1 MPAKSA
7 QREDATPAGWYSL
20 TDAGGDVGGTESV
33 MGPMFAAAAGPVKL
47 HTDLPIM
54 TNQQVRVHYQ

>member
-1 MPAKSA
+1 M
-7 QREDATPAGWYSL
+7 RTLHGRML
-20 TDAGGDVGGTESV
+20 TESV

-54 TNQQVRVHYQ
+54 KNQQVRVHYQ

>member
-1 MPAKSA
+1 MWRVP
-7 QREDATPAGWYSL
+7 L
-20 TDAGGDVGGTESV
+20 GGDGRMRTLHGRRLTESV

-54 TNQQVRVHYQ
+54 KNQQVRVHYQ